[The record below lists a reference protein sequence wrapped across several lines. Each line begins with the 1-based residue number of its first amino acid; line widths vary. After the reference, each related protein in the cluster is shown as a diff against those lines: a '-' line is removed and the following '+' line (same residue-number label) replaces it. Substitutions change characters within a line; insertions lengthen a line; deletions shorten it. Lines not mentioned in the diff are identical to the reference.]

1 MFRLESVLQLKDE
14 EAIRAMIRRH
24 IVTLIGP
31 LLLAMLF
38 IVAPFFF
45 LFPLFSLGIFGVLVF
60 VIFIIAGIVLAF
72 RTLFIWD
79 ADVLIVT
86 NTRVVD
92 VDQKGLFSRH
102 VGEAALNSIQD
113 VSWHKEGFWQTLFR
127 MGTVKIQT
135 AGAAAVIEADNIP
148 KPEKVHELVNEVRQ
162 ESPRTPDTS
171 TPIEKDR
178 RSRIRHIAVLLEEAD
193 DAKVIEV
200 EALLEK
206 QARDKA
212 VQNLFRP
219 QVS

>member
-24 IVTLIGP
+24 IMTLVGP

-38 IVAPFFF
+38 IVVPFFF

-60 VIFIIAGIVLAF
+60 GILIVVGIVLAF

-79 ADVLIVT
+79 ADVLIIT
-86 NTRVVD
+86 NSRVVD

-102 VGEAALNSIQD
+102 VGEATLNSIQD

-135 AGAAAVIEADNIP
+135 AGAAAVIEADNIS
-148 KPEKVHELVNEVRQ
+148 KPEKVHELINEVRQ

-171 TPIEKDR
+171 TPVEKDR

-200 EALLEK
+200 EAMLEK

-212 VQNLFRP
+212 VQTLFSP
-219 QVS
+219 PTS